1 MIRNE
6 NLHKESDRITDP
18 LLMEERLAW
27 TSFLTAIDILAWKL
41 NQIHTKGWNVVTH
54 RCILDVHM

>member
-6 NLHKESDRITDP
+6 NLHKESDRIIDP

-27 TSFLTAIDILAWKL
+27 TSFLTAIDILASNK
-41 NQIHTKGWNVVTH
+41 IKFTRKGG
-54 RCILDVHM
+54 M